1 VNVPGEPEFTIEK
14 LQELSGSGAGFTKS
28 ELTGKLGQVVD
39 YSVIV
44 RNTGNVAI
52 EFAPLIDKNC
62 SSISPSGATEVP
74 VGGSEVFMCEHA
86 LASSGSWTNEATIEG
101 AGKTKPSNE
110 VVVNVP
116 APVPPAQ
123 VVKGKCAISES
134 LIVLHGVLGS
144 KRKPFAVHI
153 SALGIKE
160 ITFYLD
166 GKRIKTLK
174 SSQAKNGE
182 FKIEINP
189 RKLSYGAH
197 RVSVRTLMSDSA
209 CAAIARSAVFVHPKS
224 ALVRPRF
231 TG

>member
-1 VNVPGEPEFTIEK
+1 
-14 LQELSGSGAGFTKS
+14 
-28 ELTGKLGQVVD
+28 
-39 YSVIV
+39 
-44 RNTGNVAI
+44 
-52 EFAPLIDKNC
+52 
-62 SSISPSGATEVP
+62 
-74 VGGSEVFMCEHA
+74 MCEHA
-86 LASSGSWTNEATIEG
+86 LASSGSWTNEATIDG

-116 APVPPAQ
+116 APVQPAQ

-182 FKIEINP
+182 FSLKINP
-189 RKLSYGAH
+189 QKLAYGAH
-197 RVSVRTLMSDSA
+197 RVSIKTVMTDGA
-209 CAAIARSAVFVHPKS
+209 CATIARSGVFVHPHEARVSPK
-224 ALVRPRF
+224 F